1 MTTGSWDRGNS
12 ATIPTAPGG
21 FYWKKSWTGADRA
34 PLPKAPLKVSTV
46 CLPYTDKKGRKRVRC
61 HKVYWRE
68 RSGPTGNWRPP
79 KRSYDVPHNY
89 SMSERYAREYSY
101 TLQNSG
107 CPPPFGGCK
116 PGGYESTG
124 VLFRDLGYPT
134 WAAANLI
141 TANQKLE
148 LIGRLRRR
156 INGSDFNLAV
166 FLAEA
171 LESCDMISATA
182 KKLARAYAFAHSGR
196 WVQAART
203 LSDGPVPSRI
213 RRARE
218 SDPISGHWLELQYG
232 WLPLLQDVKAAAE
245 LLAHQLNV
253 PFRKR
258 YHVEERLESTLT
270 QTGRRSWAT
279 NCCPITYD
287 NASVQYRSGS
297 TRTQIYALTCYVT
310 EAPTIPQLLGLTN
323 PTSVLWEK
331 LPYSFVADWFLPI
344 GQWLDARGL
353 ASDLVGTFV
362 ESDLRKGVR
371 HVPDLSD
378 YKATITLGQ
387 GSPTP
392 WVDIQFTRTVS
403 SSLSSFVPMP
413 QFKPLNEAL
422 TWKHAANAVALLV
435 QRYGSSGTATLFKD
449 SPKTRPSTRGILL

>member
-12 ATIPTAPGG
+12 ATLPTSPGG

-34 PLPKAPLKVSTV
+34 PLPKAPLQVSTV
-46 CLPYTDKKGRKRVRC
+46 CLPYTDKRGRKKTRC
-61 HKVYWRE
+61 HKVFWRE
-68 RSGPTGNWRPP
+68 RTGPTGNWRPP
-79 KRSYDVPHNY
+79 KRLYDVPHAY
-89 SMSERYAREYSY
+89 SMSERYAREYQY
-101 TLQNSG
+101 TMQNSG
-107 CPPPFGGCK
+107 CPPPFGGCV
-116 PGGYESTG
+116 PGGTASTG
-124 VLFRDLGYPT
+124 VLFRDLGYSS
-134 WAAANLI
+134 WAAADLI
-141 TANQKLE
+141 TANQKLA
-148 LIGRLRRR
+148 LIGRLREK

-166 FLAEA
+166 FLAES

-203 LSDGPVPSRI
+203 LSDGPVPPRI

-258 YHVEERLESTLT
+258 YHVAKRLEVT
-270 QTGRRSWAT
+270 QTAKGSRSWAT
-279 NCCPITYD
+279 NCCPVTWSTVKYE
-287 NASVQYRSGS
+287 SGS
-297 TRTQIYALTCYVT
+297 TKSQIYAITAYVS

-323 PTSVLWEK
+323 PASVLWEK
-331 LPYSFVADWFLPI
+331 LPYSFVADWFIPI

-362 ESDLRKGVR
+362 VSDLRKGVR

-378 YKATITLGQ
+378 YKATINPDQGLTL
-387 GSPTP
+387 P
-392 WVDIQFTRTVS
+392 WTDVQFTRTVS

-413 QFKPLNEAL
+413 QFKPLNKAL
-422 TWKHAANAVALLV
+422 SWKHAANAVALLV
-435 QRYGSSGTATLFKD
+435 QRYGSSSTSSLFKD
-449 SPKTRPSTRGILL
+449 SPKARPST